1 MLVSALVVYSACA
14 VRPMGR
20 YSASVRHRTLTT
32 KMQLTMSELPVKD
45 ISGQPVNLPSMARGK
60 RVALYFTAG
69 WCPMCLDFE
78 PALEK
83 YRAAA
88 EESGNPVLCVMV
100 SSDRSAADAG
110 KRARA
115 LKMLHVEY
123 DGSVRDA
130 LKAKYQIWAGVEQG
144 KLGTGRRS
152 GVPALVVIDEAGQE
166 LAFVDAERSGSKSLN
181 KWPTDAGCWS

>member
-1 MLVSALVVYSACA
+1 MLCSALVLSACA

-20 YSASVRHRTLTT
+20 SYMLASVRHRTLTT

-45 ISGQPVNLPSMARGK
+45 CSGQPVNLPSMASGK

-69 WCPMCLDFE
+69 WCPMCRDFD
-78 PALEK
+78 
-83 YRAAA
+83 
-88 EESGNPVLCVMV
+88 PVLCVMV

-110 KRARA
+110 KRALD

-130 LKAKYQIWAGVEQG
+130 LKAKYKVWAGVEQG

-166 LAFVDAERSGSKSLN
+166 LAFVDAERSGSKSLI
-181 KWPTDAGCWS
+181 KWPTDAGRWR

>member
-1 MLVSALVVYSACA
+1 MLVTALVVYSACA

-20 YSASVRHRTLTT
+20 YTRCASVRHRALTT

-110 KRARA
+110 KR
-115 LKMLHVEY
+115 
-123 DGSVRDA
+123 
-130 LKAKYQIWAGVEQG
+130 
-144 KLGTGRRS
+144 
-152 GVPALVVIDEAGQE
+152 VV
-166 LAFVDAERSGSKSLN
+166 L
-181 KWPTDAGCWS
+181 

>member
-1 MLVSALVVYSACA
+1 MLVTALVVYSACA
-14 VRPMGR
+14 ARPMGR
-20 YSASVRHRTLTT
+20 YCVMRHRTLTT

-69 WCPMCLDFE
+69 WCPMCRDFE

-83 YRAAA
+83 YRLAA

-110 KRARA
+110 KRALD

-130 LKAKYQIWAGVEQG
+130 LKAKYKVWAGVEQG